1 MSAIKYW
8 LWLSTAANV
17 PPKAKAALLEHYG
30 SPEEMYFAP
39 QGEYKK
45 LLGDRID
52 GLDTLELRDL
62 DSALHIIDEC
72 DSQGISIISC
82 QDALFPDRLKNIYSP
97 PSIIYVK
104 GTLPAVDDEAAVAVI
119 GTRKASPYGL
129 KMGRKMGYE
138 IAKCGGVVVS
148 GLTAG
153 IDAAGAEGALMAG
166 GRVIGV
172 LGVPHEKEKGRLA
185 EDVAQAGALISEYPP
200 GTKPNNAFF
209 RARNRIAAGLSVGVV
224 VVEAPEK
231 SGTRLFA
238 NEAAEQGKEIFA
250 VPGNADSANCV
261 GTNGLLKEGA
271 KPVTDGW
278 DVMCEFEALYPAKI
292 SRTGNISMPSSKAD
306 MPAIYPDEDSRKTEK
321 PENTTKK
328 VIDKREST
336 AYIDLQTVLEKLN
349 ENQIKIVSVMET
361 PSMHVDDIIERS
373 GFSPARVLAEL
384 TMLQLKGIV
393 TQEKG
398 KRFTLNVKS
407 NK

>member
-8 LWLSTAANV
+8 LWLNAAANI
-17 PPKAKAALLEHYG
+17 PPRAKAALLAHYG

-39 QGEYKK
+39 IGEYKK
-45 LLGDRID
+45 LLGDRVEGID
-52 GLDTLELRDL
+52 ALELRDI
-62 DSALHIIDEC
+62 DSALRIIDEC
-72 DSQGISIISC
+72 EKQGISIVSC
-82 QDALFPDRLKNIYSP
+82 QDAAFPDRLKNIYSP

-104 GTLPAVDDEAAVAVI
+104 GSLPAVDDEAAIAVI

-129 KMGRKMGYE
+129 KMGRKLGYE
-138 IAKCGGVVVS
+138 IAKCGGVLVS

-166 GRVIGV
+166 GKVIGV
-172 LGVPHEKEKGRLA
+172 LGTPHERDKSRLA
-185 EDVAQAGALISEYPP
+185 EDVAQSGALISEYPP
-200 GTKPNNAFF
+200 GTIQSNAFF

-238 NEAAEQGKEIFA
+238 DEANEQGKEIFA
-250 VPGNADSANCV
+250 VPGNADSDNCV
-261 GTNGLLKEGA
+261 GTNTLLKEGA
-271 KPVTDGW
+271 KPVTNGW
-278 DVMCEFEALYPAKI
+278 DVMAEFEALYPGKV
-292 SRTGNISMPSSKAD
+292 SQRRDMT
-306 MPAIYPDEDSRKTEK
+306 MPAEKEDKPAVYHDDENAKQDKRQKA
-321 PENTTKK
+321 TKK
-328 VIDKREST
+328 VIDKRDSA
-336 AYIDLQTVLEKLN
+336 AYIDLKKVLETLS
-349 ENQIKIVSVMET
+349 ETQIKIVTVMET

-373 GFSPARVLAEL
+373 GFSPARVLADL

>member
-8 LWLSTAANV
+8 LWLNAAANV
-17 PPKAKAALLEHYG
+17 PPKAKAMLLEHYG

-45 LLGDRID
+45 LLGDKIEGID
-52 GLDTLELRDL
+52 ALELRDL
-62 DSALHIIDEC
+62 DSALRIIDDC
-72 DSQGISIISC
+72 DRQGISIISC
-82 QDALFPDRLKNIYSP
+82 QDALFPDRLKNIYST

-104 GTLPAVDDEAAVAVI
+104 GTLPAVDDEAAIAVI

-129 KMGRKMGYE
+129 KMGRKIGYE

-172 LGVPHEKEKGRLA
+172 LGTPHEKEKGRLA
-185 EDVAQAGALISEYPP
+185 EDVAQSGALISEYPP
-200 GTKPNNAFF
+200 GTTPVSSFF

-224 VVEAPEK
+224 VVEAPAK

-238 NEAAEQGKEIFA
+238 NEAADQGKEIFA
-250 VPGNADSANCV
+250 VPGNADSQNCV
-261 GTNGLLKEGA
+261 GTNELLKEGA

-278 DVMCEFEALYPAKI
+278 DVMCEFKALYPDKI
-292 SRTGNISMPSSKAD
+292 SRTRDMT
-306 MPAIYPDEDSRKTEK
+306 MPAEKENKPAVYHDEDKAK
-321 PENTTKK
+321 PVKRENATKK
-328 VIDKREST
+328 VIDKPDST
-336 AYIDLQTVLEKLN
+336 AYIDLQTVLEKLS
-349 ENQIKIVSVMET
+349 ESQIKIVSVMET
-361 PSMHVDDIIERS
+361 PSMHVDDIIESS
-373 GFSPARVLAEL
+373 GFSPARVLADL

-398 KRFTLNVKS
+398 KRFTLNVKC